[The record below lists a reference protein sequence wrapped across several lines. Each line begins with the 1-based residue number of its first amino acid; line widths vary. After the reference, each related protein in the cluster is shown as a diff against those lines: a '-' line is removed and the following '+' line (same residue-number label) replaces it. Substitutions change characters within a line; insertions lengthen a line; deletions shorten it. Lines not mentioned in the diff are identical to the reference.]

1 MVCIFQVVG
10 KKDAG
15 KTKAIE
21 LATKMLTQ
29 KGLFIATVKHS
40 HHVINPENKD
50 TSRFM
55 RAGAKV
61 VLFHSNDCAIFF
73 PCFDYL
79 RLLPVDV
86 VIIEGFKD
94 LNLGKKFEITKV
106 EEAEEIAR
114 QIVKEAEEC
123 AQEVKMEVNGRKAER
138 SFENLIIFNL
148 MRHLNIREVK
158 LVD

>member
-1 MVCIFQVVG
+1 MVCIFQVIG
-10 KKDAG
+10 KKDSG
-15 KTKAIE
+15 KTRVIE
-21 LATKMLTQ
+21 LATRALTE
-29 KGLFIATVKHS
+29 KGLYVATVKHS

-61 VLFHSNDCAIFF
+61 VLFHSNDCALFF

-79 RLLPVDV
+79 RFLPADV
-86 VIIEGFKD
+86 VLIEGFKD
-94 LNLGKKFEITKV
+94 LNLGKKFEVTKV

-114 QIVKEAEEC
+114 QIVKEAEGC
-123 AQEVKMEVNGRKAER
+123 TQELKMEVNGERAKR
-138 SFENLIIFNL
+138 SFENLVIFNL
-148 MRHLNIREVK
+148 MRALNIREVK